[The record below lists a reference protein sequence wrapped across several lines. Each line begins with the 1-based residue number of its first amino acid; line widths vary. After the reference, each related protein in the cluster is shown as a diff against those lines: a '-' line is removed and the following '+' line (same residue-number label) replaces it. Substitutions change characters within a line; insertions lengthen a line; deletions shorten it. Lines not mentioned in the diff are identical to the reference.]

1 MCKCKCCS
9 NATEITKGERGDQG
23 PQGVQGEQGEQ
34 GEQGA
39 DGVQCCD
46 FTIQIAQSN
55 IGPVGFTLSATVS
68 PATPGVT
75 YEWVLASAN
84 NSMSI
89 NGSNTGSSIS
99 VSLGA
104 QIPGLGIY
112 YTCME
117 TFRVIVRSQDGCCI
131 ANAYFDAF
139 IAIAQ

>member
-9 NATEITKGERGDQG
+9 NATEIPIGEQG
-23 PQGVQGEQGEQ
+23 PQGLPGP
-34 GEQGA
+34 QGA
-39 DGVQCCD
+39 DGVQCCN
-46 FTIQIAQSN
+46 FTVQIAQSN
-55 IGPVGFTLSATVS
+55 IGLGGFTLSATVS

-99 VSLGA
+99 VSLDA
-104 QIPGLGIY
+104 LIPGLGLIY
-112 YTCME
+112 HNYIE
-117 TFRVIVRSQDGCCI
+117 SFRVIVRSQDGCCT

-139 IAIAQ
+139 IWIAV